1 MKNLITGNT
10 SLRCWTQKHKY
21 GILSSTVAVRQGK
34 FSYCKTAFID
44 GKLHVMPLIEKDV
57 AAYNSKEARWE
68 LVEPLV
74 GVYLFKDSYCQ
85 IDNVMLKNGFCLV
98 FHF

>member
-1 MKNLITGNT
+1 MLDTE
-10 SLRCWTQKHKY
+10 TQIWDPQLASCSETK
-21 GILSSTVAVRQGK
+21 GK

-85 IDNVMLKNGFCLV
+85 IDNVMLKNGFCLL